1 MSTLEA
7 QGGEFEGVVA
17 VVTGGSSGLGAA
29 ISQELASR
37 GADVWT
43 LDVQT
48 PAEPSARV
56 VHCDVSD
63 TESVQS
69 AIDRVVASAGRLDI
83 GVANAGIGAQGKIG
97 NNSDEEWLGVFEA
110 NVFGSVRVARSAM
123 PHLERSPH
131 GALVFTSSIAAATVL
146 PDRVLY
152 SASKGAL
159 NALTLALTA
168 DSLETG
174 VRVNAV
180 APGTAAAPWVG
191 RLLDSA
197 TDPEAERRALANR
210 QLTGRLV
217 SPEEVAGAVA
227 YLASPR
233 SGSTT
238 GVVLAVDGG
247 MQTLRPRPR
256 AT

>member
-48 PAEPSARV
+48 PAELSARV

-63 TESVQS
+63 PESVQS

-83 GVANAGIGAQGKIG
+83 AVANAGIGAQGKIG

-131 GALVFTSSIAAATVL
+131 GALVFTSWIAAATGL

-159 NALTLALTA
+159 NALTLALAA

-180 APGTAAAPWVG
+180 APGWIASSGMDSYGGAMKAFIP
-191 RLLDSA
+191 RLKNHV
-197 TDPEAERRALANR
+197 PMRRLG
-210 QLTGRLV
+210 L
-217 SPEEVAGAVA
+217 EAGAPA
-227 YLASPR
+227 
-233 SGSTT
+233 
-238 GVVLAVDGG
+238 
-247 MQTLRPRPR
+247 
-256 AT
+256 